1 METIIYGIL
10 IGGIIVTVLM
20 ELKGK
25 VTTKNIE
32 FRSIFPTTKDEWTE
46 HVLQATVMSRGMSS
60 IQHTTSS
67 SYSTSNHIDDDW
79 HQSGH
84 DPHDPYTNPG
94 LDIVV
99 DESYHGIDHG
109 SADSHHH

>member
-1 METIIYGIL
+1 MIIYGIL
-10 IGGIIVTVLM
+10 VGGIIGTVLL

-25 VTTKNIE
+25 VTSKNIE
-32 FRSIFPTTKDEWTE
+32 YKSIFPNTKDEWTNQ
-46 HVLQATVMSRGMSS
+46 VLQATVMSRGMSS
-60 IQHTTSS
+60 IHSTGASS
-67 SYSTSNHIDDDW
+67 SYFSYDTDDF
-79 HQSGH
+79 HQHSGH

-109 SADSHHH
+109 SADTHHH